1 MEQFEFLR
9 NVTVGQYIQG
19 DSIFYNFD
27 PRVKLVCSLLLI
39 IVIAFSPS
47 YLGNAILLVVT
58 IFLIL
63 ISEIPIKYA
72 LQGIRPAIP
81 VIIIF
86 AIMQLLFLS
95 EFYIPPGGLI
105 TLFEWGPIHI
115 TNGSVQMVTVGI
127 CRLIELLLLV
137 SLLTSTTTTS
147 ELTHGIESLMSPV
160 AKIGFPAHE
169 FALIFTIAFRFVPIL
184 ALELERIF
192 KAQVSRGA
200 NLGQRSRLRFIQ
212 QTKYLLPVFI
222 PLFMDALRRAED
234 IIIAM
239 EARCYLGGKGRTHL
253 IQFHAS
259 FYDFIFLFLTVIFT
273 VFMFMYKF
281 PF

>member
-19 DSIFYNFD
+19 DSIFYKFD
-27 PRVKLVCSLLLI
+27 PRAKLICLFFLI
-39 IVIAFSPS
+39 MLIAFSPT
-47 YLGNAILLVVT
+47 YIGNAILLVVT

-63 ISEIPIKYA
+63 ISKIPIKFA

-81 VIIIF
+81 IIIIF

-105 TLFEWGPIHI
+105 TLFKWGPIHI
-115 TNGSVQMVTVGI
+115 TNGSVQMVIVGI
-127 CRLIELLLLV
+127 CRLIELMLLV

-147 ELTHGIESLMSPV
+147 ELTHGLESLMSPV

-184 ALELERIF
+184 ALELERIL

-239 EARCYLGGKGRTHL
+239 EARCYIVGKGRTHL
-253 IQFHAS
+253 IQFHTS
-259 FYDFIFLFLTVIFT
+259 FHDFIFLLLTVIFT